1 MTDFWQITWL
11 IPPGLLLGAL
21 LASACVSALLSL
33 LVIKG
38 GPIDNPRERGAHSDP
53 TPTSGGL
60 AIMAASALII
70 GLIICFQG
78 HAIPGSWRDGLILFG
93 FASLMGICGAIDDVA
108 DLPPSWRLAFQIS
121 LCLVFAW
128 FYRVTALDFGPGLI
142 VQVPPLLGLL
152 GSAAWLILTLNTIN
166 FMDGSNGLAI
176 GAQTIALLVFAGLI
190 LLMAPLSLFG
200 AYLGVVLLICV
211 CVAGAHIG
219 FAPFNLPPGRP
230 QKAKAFQGDAG
241 SMFAGAL
248 IGGAPLVVK
257 AYGVG
262 SVWFGGF
269 LLAPLLVDVVLTL
282 IVRTRRKE
290 NILKPHKEHLYQ
302 IWLQRRDGSHWRLA
316 LRVWAL
322 CLFSSLVGLGARLV
336 DRIYHSDIRF
346 LALAALITVYSIGWL
361 QLRTALL
368 KRPLLSKV
376 P

>member
-1 MTDFWQITWL
+1 MTGLWQITWL
-11 IPPGLLLGAL
+11 IPPGLLLGGL
-21 LASACVSALLSL
+21 VASALVSALFSL

-38 GPIDNPRERGAHSDP
+38 GPIDNPRERGSHSDP

-60 AIMAASALII
+60 AIMAASALVI
-70 GLIICFQG
+70 GLVICFYD
-78 HAIPGSWRDGLILFG
+78 HEIPGSWRDGLILFG
-93 FASLMGICGAIDDVA
+93 FASLMGISGAVDDLA
-108 DLPPSWRLAFQIS
+108 DLPALWRLGFQIG
-121 LCLVFAW
+121 LCLIFAY
-128 FYRVTALDFGPGLI
+128 FYRVTTLDFGPGMI
-142 VQVPPLLGLL
+142 VQVHPFVGLL

-166 FMDGSNGLAI
+166 FMDGSNGLAV
-176 GAQTIALLVFAGLI
+176 GAQTIAMLVFAGLI

-219 FAPFNLPPGRP
+219 FAPFNLPPGSP

-248 IGGAPLVVK
+248 IGGATLVVK

-282 IVRTRRKE
+282 ITRARKHA
-290 NILKPHKEHLYQ
+290 NVFTPHKEHLYQ
-302 IWLQRRDGSHWRLA
+302 IWLQRRDGSHWQLA
-316 LRVWAL
+316 VRIWAL
-322 CLFSSLVGLGARLV
+322 CLFSSLVGVGARLV
-336 DRIYHSDIRF
+336 DRIYHTDIRF
-346 LALAALITVYSIGWL
+346 FVLVALIVTYTVGWMIL
-361 QLRTALL
+361 RKQLLT
-368 KRPLLSKV
+368 RPLLNAR

>member
-1 MTDFWQITWL
+1 MTGFWQITWL

-21 LASACVSALLSL
+21 VASAFVSALLSI

-38 GPIDNPRERGAHSDP
+38 GPIDNPRERGSHSDP

-70 GLIICFQG
+70 GLVISFFG
-78 HAIPGSWRDGLILFG
+78 HEIPGSWRDGLILFG
-93 FASLMGICGAIDDVA
+93 FAGLMGISGAIDDVA
-108 DLPPSWRLAFQIS
+108 DLPAIWRLAFQIG
-121 LCLVFAW
+121 LCLVFAY
-128 FYRVTALDFGPGLI
+128 FYRVTTLDFGPGMI
-142 VQVPPLLGLL
+142 VQVHPFIGLL
-152 GSAAWLILTLNTIN
+152 GSAAWLILTLNAIN

-176 GAQTIALLVFAGLI
+176 GAQTIAMLVFAGLI

-211 CVAGAHIG
+211 CVAGAHLG

-230 QKAKAFQGDAG
+230 QKARAFQGDAG

-248 IGGAPLVVK
+248 IGGATLVVK

-282 IVRTRRKE
+282 ITRARKRA
-290 NILKPHKEHLYQ
+290 NVFTPHKEHLYQ
-302 IWLQRRDGSHWRLA
+302 IWLQRRDGSHWHLA
-316 LRVWAL
+316 VRVWTL
-322 CLFSSLVGLGARLV
+322 CLFSSLVGVGARLV
-336 DRIYHSDIRF
+336 DRIYHTDIRF
-346 LALAALITVYSIGWL
+346 FVLAALITVYSIGWAI
-361 QLRTALL
+361 LRRRLL
-368 KRPLLSKV
+368 MHPLLNKA

>member
-1 MTDFWQITWL
+1 MTGFWQITWL

-21 LASACVSALLSL
+21 AASAFVSALLSI
-33 LVIKG
+33 LVMKG
-38 GPIDNPRERGAHSDP
+38 GPVDLPRERGAHSDP

-60 AIMAASALII
+60 AIMAASALVI
-70 GLIICFQG
+70 GLTISFYG

-93 FASLMGICGAIDDVA
+93 FASLMGICGAVDDVA
-108 DLPPSWRLAFQIS
+108 DLPASWRLAFQIG
-121 LCLVFAW
+121 LCLVFAY
-128 FYRVTALDFGPGLI
+128 FYRVTALDFGPGVI
-142 VQVPPLLGLL
+142 VQVPPVIGLL
-152 GSAAWLILTLNTIN
+152 GSATWLILTLNTIN

-176 GAQTIALLVFAGLI
+176 GAQTIAMLVFAGLI

-200 AYLGVVLLICV
+200 AYLGVILLICV
-211 CVAGAHIG
+211 CVAGAHLG
-219 FAPFNLPPGRP
+219 FVPFNLPPGKP

-248 IGGAPLVVK
+248 IGGATLVVK

-282 IVRTRRKE
+282 IVRTRKGQ
-290 NILKPHKEHLYQ
+290 NVLKPHKEHLYQ
-302 IWLQRRDGSHWRLA
+302 IWLQRRDSSHWRLA

-322 CLFSSLVGLGARLV
+322 CLFSSLVGVGARLI
-336 DRIYHSDIRF
+336 DRIYHTDIRF
-346 LALAALITVYSIGWL
+346 LVLVALIAVYTVGWL
-361 QLRTALL
+361 VLRKQLLM
-368 KRPLLSKV
+368 RPLLNKA

>member
-1 MTDFWQITWL
+1 MTGFWQITWL

-21 LASACVSALLSL
+21 AASAFVSALLSI
-33 LVIKG
+33 LVMKG
-38 GPIDNPRERGAHSDP
+38 GPVDLPRERGAHSDP

-60 AIMAASALII
+60 AIMAASALVI
-70 GLIICFQG
+70 GLTISFYG

-93 FASLMGICGAIDDVA
+93 FASLMGICGAVDDVA
-108 DLPPSWRLAFQIS
+108 DLPASWRLAFQIG
-121 LCLVFAW
+121 LCLVFAY
-128 FYRVTALDFGPGLI
+128 FYRVTALDFGPGVI
-142 VQVPPLLGLL
+142 VQVPPVIGLL
-152 GSAAWLILTLNTIN
+152 GSATWLILTLNTIN

-176 GAQTIALLVFAGLI
+176 GAQTIAMLVFAGLI

-211 CVAGAHIG
+211 CVAGAHLG
-219 FAPFNLPPGRP
+219 FAPFILPPGKP

-248 IGGAPLVVK
+248 IGGATLVVK

-282 IVRTRRKE
+282 IVRTRKGQ
-290 NILKPHKEHLYQ
+290 NVLKPHKEHLYQ
-302 IWLQRRDGSHWRLA
+302 IWLQRRDSSHWRLA

-322 CLFSSLVGLGARLV
+322 CLFSSLVGVGARLI
-336 DRIYHSDIRF
+336 DRIYHTDIRF
-346 LALAALITVYSIGWL
+346 LVLVALIAVYTVGWL
-361 QLRTALL
+361 VLRKQLLM
-368 KRPLLSKV
+368 RPLLNKA